1 MIWEVDF
8 YPAEESRGGVF
19 YDRRFAIGNQLFF
32 EFFVTFMR
40 ISEGKLEAHEKN
52 NYFETVTFSARKNS
66 KRSKNQRLRGILQA
80 F

>member
-8 YPAEESRGGVF
+8 YPAEKAGGVF
-19 YDRRFAIGNQLFF
+19 YDRRFAFGFF

-52 NYFETVTFSARKNS
+52 NYLETVTFSARKNS
-66 KRSKNQRLRGILQA
+66 KRSKNQ
-80 F
+80 